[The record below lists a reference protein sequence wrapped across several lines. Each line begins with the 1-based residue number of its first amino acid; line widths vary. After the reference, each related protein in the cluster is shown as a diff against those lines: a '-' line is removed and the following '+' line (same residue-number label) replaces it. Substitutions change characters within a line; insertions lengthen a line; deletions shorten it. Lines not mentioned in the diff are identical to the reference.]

1 MKLTDYCDIDKNGA
15 AWIDI
20 DSGWKFRCNLH
31 GIIPDYAQLFI
42 RRLSKKRRLY
52 DEEALLG
59 TEVKVPDVAT
69 QEIIVGAVN
78 SVDRLWTRAGAVTTA
93 YDELQQMTAD
103 AYYDAMRRYYSNLL
117 GELND
122 YRYLLIDQLMG
133 V

>member
-1 MKLTDYCDIDKNGA
+1 MKLSDYCTIDKSGT

-20 DSGWKFRCNLH
+20 DSGGKFRCNLQ
-31 GIIPDYAQLFI
+31 GMTPDYAQFFI

-52 DEEALLG
+52 DEESLLA
-59 TEVKVPDVAT
+59 TEVRVPDMAT
-69 QEIIVGAVN
+69 QEIIVGVVN
-78 SVDRLWTRAGAVTTA
+78 TVDKLWMRAGAVTTA

-122 YRYLLIDQLMG
+122 YRFLLIDQLMG

>member
-1 MKLTDYCDIDKNGA
+1 MT
-15 AWIDI
+15 
-20 DSGWKFRCNLH
+20 
-31 GIIPDYAQLFI
+31 PDYAQLFI

-52 DEEALLG
+52 DEDALLAA
-59 TEVKVPDVAT
+59 EVRVPDVAT

-78 SVDRLWTRAGAVTTA
+78 SVDKLWTSVGAVLTA
-93 YDELQQMTAD
+93 YDELQQMTTD

-122 YRYLLIDQLMG
+122 HRFLLIDQLMG

>member
-1 MKLTDYCDIDKNGA
+1 MKLSDYCDIDKNGR

-20 DSGWKFRCNLH
+20 DTGWKFRCNLQRMT
-31 GIIPDYAQLFI
+31 PDYAQLFI

-52 DEEALLG
+52 DEDALLAA
-59 TEVKVPDVAT
+59 EVRVPDVAT

-78 SVDRLWTRAGAVTTA
+78 SVDKLWTSVGAVSTA
-93 YDELQQMTAD
+93 YDELQQMTTD
-103 AYYDAMRRYYSNLL
+103 AYYDAMRRYYSNQL

-122 YRYLLIDQLMG
+122 HRFLLIDQLMG